1 MTTCWGAKHKKAL
14 CASFD
19 QGLANPENTGPAKV
33 DPVCELVP
41 DFTDI
46 KLAHLWQ
53 LQELG
58 HRVFDRKGIEWSSML
73 WVSSSIFLIY
83 FLISN

>member
-46 KLAHLWQ
+46 KLAHL
-53 LQELG
+53 
-58 HRVFDRKGIEWSSML
+58 
-73 WVSSSIFLIY
+73 
-83 FLISN
+83 